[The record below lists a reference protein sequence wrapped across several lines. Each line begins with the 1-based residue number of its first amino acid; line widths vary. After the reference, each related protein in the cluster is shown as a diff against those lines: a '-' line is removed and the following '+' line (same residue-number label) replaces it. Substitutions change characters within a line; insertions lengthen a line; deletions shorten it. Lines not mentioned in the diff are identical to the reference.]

1 MDGVDEAVS
10 DEPDEEPFELPLDD
24 VSEPPPVVDDVLD
37 VDVEDLPR
45 LSFL

>member
-10 DEPDEEPFELPLDD
+10 DDPEEEPFELLPPVDA
-24 VSEPPPVVDDVLD
+24 SELLPVVDGDVLD
-37 VDVEDLPR
+37 VDDLPR